1 MIICTVV
8 FGAFGSSSY
17 LSCRSCSEDKAGTGA
32 RLQEIWWTFGA
43 IPSFSAAIQLR
54 EGPGGKCLYGKCHE
68 FWSRNSSSLPI
79 SLTSSSSRKNSSMS
93 WILNHQC
100 RRACGHIV
108 VWLLKRP
115 CDLKALR
122 KETSTCECQAKL
134 LIKLGACL
142 CRTLFADVDFDG
154 CVDLATPEGC
164 SIG

>member
-1 MIICTVV
+1 MSE
-8 FGAFGSSSY
+8 GMWSYRGLAF
-17 LSCRSCSEDKAGTGA
+17 KT
-32 RLQEIWWTFGA
+32 T
-43 IPSFSAAIQLR
+43 
-54 EGPGGKCLYGKCHE
+54 
-68 FWSRNSSSLPI
+68 
-79 SLTSSSSRKNSSMS
+79 
-93 WILNHQC
+93 
-100 RRACGHIV
+100 
-108 VWLLKRP
+108 